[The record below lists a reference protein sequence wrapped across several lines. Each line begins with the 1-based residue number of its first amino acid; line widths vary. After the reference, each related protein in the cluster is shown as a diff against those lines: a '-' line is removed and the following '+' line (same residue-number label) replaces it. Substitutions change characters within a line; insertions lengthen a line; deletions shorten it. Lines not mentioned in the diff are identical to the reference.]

1 MPNIITAIGD
11 TLADEDDV
19 LAFSMLQTEDF
30 ALLFTFRDADQ
41 NPVDITG
48 YTITGAIEFYTASV
62 TQTGNVFDF
71 ADLVKHTRTTV
82 ALAPVID
89 SDPTTGRFSV
99 RYTGSSLWPDPIDAA
114 IVADVP
120 VGASFFNINDGS
132 NTHVERALTVFRR
145 GITAPGS

>member
-1 MPNIITAIGD
+1 MPNIITAVGD
-11 TLADEDDV
+11 TLEDNDNV

-30 ALLFTFRDADQ
+30 ALVFTFRDAEQ

-48 YTITGAIEFYTASV
+48 YTITGAMEFYTASV

-71 ADLVKHTRTTV
+71 SELTKHSRATV
-82 ALAPVID
+82 ALAPAIA
-89 SDPTTGRFSV
+89 SDPTTGRFTV
-99 RYTGSSLWPDPIDAA
+99 RYTGSALWPDPIDAA

-120 VGASFFNINDGS
+120 VGASFFSINDGT